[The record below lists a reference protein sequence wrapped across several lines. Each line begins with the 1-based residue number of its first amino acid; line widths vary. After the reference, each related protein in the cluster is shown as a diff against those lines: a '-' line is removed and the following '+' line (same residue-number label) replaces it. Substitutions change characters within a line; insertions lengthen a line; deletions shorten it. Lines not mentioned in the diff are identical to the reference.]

1 MKERDPGREN
11 IRLAISHS
19 LGSRFSLHIFLVL
32 IIVNVC
38 SLFYLYTIEDKRNL
52 RDLREQGGV
61 IGKYIATS
69 VSPYLLNYDFISLD
83 TALSEAMHLQGID
96 YTAIL
101 AGNEVYV
108 AAGIAPIFL
117 KTLQETGGQ
126 ASAAY
131 LDQIGIAQTLREKS
145 IDHID
150 VSSPIIFADNYLGRV
165 VIGLSLE
172 RSREKTKAFLTI
184 LLVVNGVVALLLAA
198 GIYYFFW
205 KRTLQPIY
213 FLIDGANRVANGD
226 FNVPVPIADRDE
238 MGLLADSFNSM
249 MAARKEAE
257 EEIRKS
263 KKDWERLF
271 NAVEDLV
278 TIQDND
284 MYILQANTMAGRLLG
299 KEQVEMVGK
308 HCYEILQGRTEPCP
322 GCPAVLGLQDHK
334 YHHADIEYPLLG
346 KTLHLS
352 SFPVYDDQNG
362 WVGIANIARD
372 ITEQKKLEAQYRQA
386 QKMEAIG
393 TLAGGIAHDFN
404 NILTPI
410 FGYAQLIQIEAEP
423 GSQLEENIDQILH
436 SSELAKELVQQIL
449 TFSRE
454 RQHEMQPLRIAP
466 VIKESMKLLRAS
478 IPSTIE
484 IKLKL
489 DENCGNIMADPTQI
503 HQVIMNICTNA
514 YHAMEQS
521 GGILA
526 VTLRQT
532 MLDDFTAM
540 MKGNLAAGDYIE
552 LQISDTGSGMDL
564 ETRERIFEPFFT
576 TKEEGKGTGMGLSV
590 VHGIVKEHKGAIFA
604 YSEPGAGSTFTVYFP
619 IVSGDDA
626 PASPLVH
633 SSEKKILFGGDEH
646 ILALDDEP
654 AIVDLERRFL
664 EKAGYRVTGF
674 TDAPQALETFLEN
687 PEIYDLVITD
697 MTMPEL
703 SGLEFA
709 EQLTGIRP
717 DLPVILCTGHS
728 RANMDELQ
736 NCTAITRYL
745 GKPINLNELTKV
757 VREALDNKVK

>member
-1 MKERDPGREN
+1 MGKDQSKKSD
-11 IRLAISHS
+11 RLAIRHS

-38 SLFYLYTIEDKRNL
+38 SLFYIYTVEDKRNL
-52 RDLREQGGV
+52 KDLREQGGV

-69 VSPYLLNYDFISLD
+69 VSPHLLNYDFISLD
-83 TALSEAMHLQGID
+83 DTLSEAMHLQGIH

-101 AGNEVYV
+101 ASNEVYV
-108 AAGIAPIFL
+108 AARISPAYL
-117 KTLQETGGQ
+117 RTLQKTGTS
-126 ASAAY
+126 ASPAHQ
-131 LDQIGIAQTLREKS
+131 DQFSMVQTMREKT

-150 VSSPIIFADNYLGRV
+150 ISTPIIFADNYLGRV

-172 RSREKTKAFLTI
+172 ISRQKTKAFLTI

-198 GIYYFFW
+198 GIYFVFW
-205 KRTLQPIY
+205 KKTLQPIY
-213 FLIDGANRVANGD
+213 QLIDGANRVANGN
-226 FNVPVPIADRDE
+226 FNVPVPLADRDE
-238 MGLLADSFNSM
+238 IGMLTDSFNSM
-249 MAARKEAE
+249 MAARKKAE
-257 EEIRKS
+257 EEILKS
-263 KKDWERLF
+263 RKDWERLF

-278 TIQDND
+278 TIQDNN
-284 MYILQANTMAGRLLG
+284 MYILQANTATNRLLG
-299 KEQVEMVGK
+299 TEQEELVGK
-308 HCYEILQGRTEPCP
+308 PCYEVLQGRSEPCP

-334 YHHADIEYPLLG
+334 YHHADMEYPQLG

-352 SFPVYDDQNG
+352 SFPVHDDKKG

-372 ITEQKKLEAQYRQA
+372 ITEQKKLEAQYRQV

-410 FGYAQLIQIEAEP
+410 FGYAQLIQLEAES

-436 SSELAKELVQQIL
+436 SSELAKDLVQQIL

-454 RQHEMQPLRIAP
+454 RQHEMQQLRITP
-466 VIKESMKLLRAS
+466 IIKESMKLLRAS

-484 IKLKL
+484 FKLEL
-489 DENCGNIMADPTQI
+489 DENCGNILADPTQI

-532 MLDDFTAM
+532 ILDDFSAR
-540 MKGNLAAGDYIE
+540 MKGNLAAGDYVE
-552 LQISDTGSGMDL
+552 LRISDTGSGMDQ
-564 ETRERIFEPFFT
+564 TIRERIFEPFFT

-590 VHGIVKEHKGAIFA
+590 VHGIVKEHGGAVFA
-604 YSEPGAGSTFTVYFP
+604 YSEPGAGSTFTVYLPVVF
-619 IVSGDDA
+619 DDA
-626 PASPLVH
+626 ASASPLLYSPVQD
-633 SSEKKILFGGDEH
+633 KVLGGEEH
-646 ILALDDEP
+646 ILILDDEP
-654 AIVDLERRFL
+654 SIIDLEQRFL
-664 EKAGYRVTGF
+664 EKVGYQVTGF
-674 TDAPQALETFLEN
+674 TVARQALEAFLKN
-687 PEIYDLVITD
+687 PHAFDLVITD

-703 SGLEFA
+703 SGLDFA
-709 EQLTGIRP
+709 NQVVAVRP

-728 RANMDELQ
+728 RISIAELEDSP
-736 NCTAITRYL
+736 AITSFL
-745 GKPINLNELTKV
+745 AKPINLGQLTKA
-757 VREALDNKVK
+757 VREGLDNTKK